1 MLEKKVWLQLYLEIK
16 NRDFVNEV
24 YAVTK
29 TNAMLPNMVDEV
41 TGGDNISKL
50 FATKY
55 GDLYNSVAY
64 NEKNMA
70 SLLQNIHNKVD
81 DNVMT
86 VKILVLL
93 MMF

>member
-1 MLEKKVWLQLYLEIK
+1 M
-16 NRDFVNEV
+16 NEV
-24 YAVTK
+24 YTVTK
-29 TNAMLPNMVDEV
+29 TNTMLPNMADEV
-41 TGGDNISKL
+41 TGVDNISKL
-50 FATKY
+50 FTTKY
-55 GDLYNSVAY
+55 EDLYNSVAY

-70 SLLQNIHNKVD
+70 SLLQNIHSKVN